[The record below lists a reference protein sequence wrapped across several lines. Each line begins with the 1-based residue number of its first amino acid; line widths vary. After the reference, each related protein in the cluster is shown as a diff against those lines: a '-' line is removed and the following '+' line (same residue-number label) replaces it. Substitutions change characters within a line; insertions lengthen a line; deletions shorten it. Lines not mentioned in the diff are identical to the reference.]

1 MNELA
6 FEIDI
11 STQMLDNFAKY
22 GDFQIEYHGI
32 SDTWSVYF
40 VDDMDEYDRFISNDL
55 IDIFEAINM
64 WIKTGVKPKEY
75 QTTKFKK
82 S

>member
-32 SDTWSVYF
+32 NDTWSVYF